1 MATAW
6 ASVRPARPCS
16 HGRDG
21 PRSSCSRTTS
31 HAPFPGS
38 STTSEREGRRGLPFA
53 AALEGD
59 GPPGALPRLSAWA
72 YQHPPCSVSIAP
84 EPSPPRGP
92 AGRWLR
98 APAIPVRNPTGRQH
112 MAFNL
117 IEAVGSQFMQKGLL
131 QKISGSLGEDPQA
144 TTKALPGAIASVA
157 AGVVDQGGNEAGAH
171 RLLTKL
177 NEGGFTGPD
186 AAPRTGGVGEGLLD
200 EEERGKGMLSGIF
213 GNKLGGVTE
222 GLTRFGGMSNP
233 GSSTRLLSL
242 VAPMLMGVLGKQ
254 VRDQR
259 MGASGLMQLLNGQRN
274 NIAAAL
280 PAGLGGVLGF
290 GGARH
295 VVAEVIEPHRETV
308 TPVREAAPVR
318 EAHTVREATPRTTYN
333 RPPERKKSIAGWA
346 VPLALL
352 ALVVLAWGALRG
364 RRDERRAPQV
374 TRTTTVPAQERVAQT
389 PSQPATPPPQ
399 AEPQTPPA
407 TGGSGTQAT
416 PGTGGDVEKQT
427 AGAADTGKQ
436 QQGEGTGGSG
446 QEKMRVSDPNS
457 LREAFNGPSAEQG
470 FVLEGVEFKTGS
482 SQLTSKSQR
491 MVGELGKLMEE
502 KSDARVRINGFTD
515 NTGDANANRQLSES
529 RAESVRRALVRR
541 GIPQD
546 RIEVSGE
553 GDANPIAPNDTP
565 EGRVQNRRIEVQVL
579 GQ

>member
-1 MATAW
+1 
-6 ASVRPARPCS
+6 
-16 HGRDG
+16 
-21 PRSSCSRTTS
+21 
-31 HAPFPGS
+31 
-38 STTSEREGRRGLPFA
+38 
-53 AALEGD
+53 
-59 GPPGALPRLSAWA
+59 
-72 YQHPPCSVSIAP
+72 
-84 EPSPPRGP
+84 
-92 AGRWLR
+92 
-98 APAIPVRNPTGRQH
+98 

-144 TTKALPGAIASVA
+144 TTKALPGAIAAVA

-186 AAPRTGGVGEGLLD
+186 APPRVGGVGEGLLD

-213 GNKLGGVTE
+213 GNKLGGITE
-222 GLTRFGGMSNP
+222 GLTRFGGMRNA
-233 GSSTRLLSL
+233 GSATRLLSL
-242 VAPMLMGVLGKQ
+242 AAPMLMGVLGKQ

-259 MGASGLMQLLNGQRN
+259 MGSSGLMQMLNGQRN

-280 PAGLGGVLGF
+280 PAGLGGILGF

-295 VVAEVIEPHRETV
+295 AVAEVIEPHRETV
-308 TPVREAAPVR
+308 TQVRETAPIR
-318 EAHTVREATPRTTYN
+318 EAHTVRETTPRTTYN
-333 RPPERKKSIAGWA
+333 RPPEKKKSIAGWA

-352 ALVVLAWGALRG
+352 ALVALAWGALRG

-374 TRTTTVPAQERVAQT
+374 TRTTTTPPPQDRVAQT
-389 PSQPATPPPQ
+389 PQPTTPPPVTQPQ
-399 AEPQTPPA
+399 ATQPTPPA
-407 TGGSGTQAT
+407 TGGAGTVENEGTGGSGSQPSESANMAADA
-416 PGTGGDVEKQT
+416 GTGGSGGDVEKET
-427 AGAADTGKQ
+427 AGAADTQKQ
-436 QQGEGTGGSG
+436 ENEGTGGSG

-482 SQLTSKSQR
+482 SQLTKSSQR
-491 MVGELGKLMEE
+491 MVGELGDVMQE
-502 KSDARVRINGFTD
+502 KSDTRVRINGFTD
-515 NTGDANANRQLSES
+515 STGDADTNRQLSQS

-553 GDANPIAPNDTP
+553 GDANPIASNDTP

>member
-1 MATAW
+1 
-6 ASVRPARPCS
+6 
-16 HGRDG
+16 
-21 PRSSCSRTTS
+21 
-31 HAPFPGS
+31 
-38 STTSEREGRRGLPFA
+38 
-53 AALEGD
+53 
-59 GPPGALPRLSAWA
+59 
-72 YQHPPCSVSIAP
+72 
-84 EPSPPRGP
+84 
-92 AGRWLR
+92 
-98 APAIPVRNPTGRQH
+98 

-144 TTKALPGAIASVA
+144 TTKALPGAIAAVA

-177 NEGGFTGPD
+177 NEGGYTGPD
-186 AAPRTGGVGEGLLD
+186 AAPRAGGVGEGLLD
-200 EEERGKGMLSGIF
+200 EEESGKGMLSGIF

-222 GLTRFGGMSNP
+222 GLTRFGGMRNA
-233 GSSTRLLSL
+233 GSATRLLSL
-242 VAPMLMGVLGKQ
+242 AAPMLMGVLGKQ

-259 MGASGLMQLLNGQRN
+259 MGSSGLMQLLNGQRN

-280 PAGLGGVLGF
+280 PAGLGGILGF

-295 VVAEVIEPHRETV
+295 AVAEVIEPHRETV
-308 TPVREAAPVR
+308 TQVRETAPVR
-318 EAHTVREATPRTTYN
+318 EAHTVRETTPRTTYN
-333 RPPERKKSIAGWA
+333 RPPEKKKKSIAGWA

-374 TRTTTVPAQERVAQT
+374 TRTTTPAPQERVAQT
-389 PSQPATPPPQ
+389 PQPT
-399 AEPQTPPA
+399 QTPPA
-407 TGGSGTQAT
+407 TGGAGTVENEGTGGSGTQPNESANMAADA
-416 PGTGGDVEKQT
+416 GTGGSGGDVEKET
-427 AGAADTGKQ
+427 AGAADTQKP
-436 QQGEGTGGSG
+436 EEAGTGGSG
-446 QEKMRVSDPNS
+446 QEKMRASDPNS

-482 SQLTSKSQR
+482 SQLTAKSQK
-491 MVGELGKLMEE
+491 MVGELGTLMEE
-502 KSDARVRINGFTD
+502 KPDARVRINGFTD
-515 NTGDANANRQLSES
+515 STGDANANRQLSES

-553 GDANPIAPNDTP
+553 GDANPIASNDTP

>member
-1 MATAW
+1 MASSSQSSAKVTAL
-6 ASVRPARPCS
+6 
-16 HGRDG
+16 
-21 PRSSCSRTTS
+21 
-31 HAPFPGS
+31 
-38 STTSEREGRRGLPFA
+38 RGLSS
-53 AALEGD
+53 G
-59 GPPGALPRLSAWA
+59 LSAKA
-72 YQHPPCSVSIAP
+72 YQQPPCSVSIAP
-84 EPSPPRGP
+84 EPSAPRGP
-92 AGRWLR
+92 VGRWLR
-98 APAIPVRNPTGRQH
+98 APAIPVRNPTGRHH

-131 QKISGSLGEDPQA
+131 QKISASLGEDPQA

-177 NEGGFTGPD
+177 NEGGYTGPD
-186 AAPRTGGVGEGLLD
+186 APPRAGGVGEGLLD
-200 EEERGKGMLSGIF
+200 EEESGKGMLSGIF

-222 GLTRFGGMSNP
+222 GLTRFGGMRNA
-233 GSSTRLLSL
+233 GSATRLLSL
-242 VAPMLMGVLGKQ
+242 AAPMLMGVLGKQ

-259 MGASGLMQLLNGQRN
+259 MGSSGLMQLLNGQRN

-280 PAGLGGVLGF
+280 PAGLGGILGF

-295 VVAEVIEPHRETV
+295 AVAEVIEPHRETV
-308 TPVREAAPVR
+308 SQVRETGPVR
-318 EAHTVREATPRTTYN
+318 EAHTVRETTPRTTYN

-346 VPLALL
+346 IPLALL

-364 RRDERRAPQV
+364 RRHESARAPQV
-374 TRTTTVPAQERVAQT
+374 SHTTPPPAQERVAQT
-389 PSQPATPPPQ
+389 PQPARPTTPPPATPPATQPRATQ
-399 AEPQTPPA
+399 PSPPA
-407 TGGSGTQAT
+407 TGGAGTVGNE
-416 PGTGGDVEKQT
+416 GTGGSGKQPSESANMATDAGTGGSGDVEKQT
-427 AGAADTGKQ
+427 A
-436 QQGEGTGGSG
+436 GTGGSG
-446 QEKMRVSDPNS
+446 QEKMRASDPNS
-457 LREAFNGPSAEQG
+457 LREAFSGPSAQQG

-482 SQLTSKSQR
+482 SQLTKSSQR
-491 MVGELGKLMEE
+491 MVGELGDVMQE

-515 NTGDANANRQLSES
+515 SSGDANANRQLSES

-553 GDANPIAPNDTP
+553 GDANPIASNDTA

>member
-1 MATAW
+1 
-6 ASVRPARPCS
+6 
-16 HGRDG
+16 
-21 PRSSCSRTTS
+21 
-31 HAPFPGS
+31 
-38 STTSEREGRRGLPFA
+38 
-53 AALEGD
+53 
-59 GPPGALPRLSAWA
+59 
-72 YQHPPCSVSIAP
+72 
-84 EPSPPRGP
+84 
-92 AGRWLR
+92 
-98 APAIPVRNPTGRQH
+98 

-131 QKISGSLGEDPQA
+131 QKVSGSLGEDPQA
-144 TTKALPGAIASVA
+144 TTKALPGAIAAVA

-186 AAPRTGGVGEGLLD
+186 APPRAGGVAEGLLD
-200 EEERGKGMLSGIF
+200 EEERGKGMLSGLF
-213 GNKLGGVTE
+213 GNKLGGITE
-222 GLTRFGGMSNP
+222 ALTRFGGMRNS
-233 GSSTRLLSL
+233 GSSMRLLSL
-242 VAPMLMGVLGKQ
+242 AAPMLMGVLGKQ

-259 MGASGLMQLLNGQRN
+259 MGASGLMQMLNGQRN

-280 PAGLGGVLGF
+280 PAGLGGILGF

-295 VVAEVIEPHRETV
+295 AVAEVIEPHRETV
-308 TPVREAAPVR
+308 SQVRETAPVR
-318 EAHTVREATPRTTYN
+318 ETHTVRETTPRATYN

-346 VPLALL
+346 IPLALL
-352 ALVVLAWGALRG
+352 ALIALAWGALRG
-364 RRDERRAPQV
+364 RRHEPARATPV
-374 TRTTTVPAQERVAQT
+374 SRTTPPPAQNRVAQAPQPT
-389 PSQPATPPPQ
+389 PPPPAPATQPATPPR
-399 AEPQTPPA
+399 AEQPTPPA
-407 TGGSGTQAT
+407 TGGAGTQ
-416 PGTGGDVEKQT
+416 PQEGTGGSGDAEKQT

-436 QQGEGTGGSG
+436 EDEGTGGSG
-446 QEKMRVSDPNS
+446 QEKMRVTDADS

-482 SQLTSKSQR
+482 SQLTAKSQR
-491 MVGELGKLMEE
+491 MVGELGDVMEE

-515 NTGDANANRQLSES
+515 STGNADANRQLSES

-553 GDANPIAPNDTP
+553 GDANPIASNDTP